1 MITSPSEMAMN
12 APWPNSPARSSLGR
26 GSNAEARSQG
36 AGTKISLDLQRLLNG
51 VGTTL
56 ARRGETLAVAE
67 TAAGGALAMLIH
79 ANPAHE
85 EWFRGGIIVYAGSRT
100 PLVQSIQDVAS
111 EHGVV
116 SEEYAAAMAQ
126 LARRTFACDWALAES
141 GIAGPQTGRRSAKPV
156 GMACLAV
163 AGPGEEGGDAPGQEV
178 SLRATGACDDEGGA
192 ARGREVS
199 RPAIA
204 VSRGGE
210 GRVWTTTRLLAD
222 AGRKQNQQ
230 RIAVEALRLLRFV
243 HQEHGRGK

>member
-1 MITSPSEMAMN
+1 MTTSPSEMAMN
-12 APWPNSPARSSLGR
+12 ALWPDSQASSSLDR
-26 GSNAEARSQG
+26 GSDAEACSQG
-36 AGTKISLDLQRLLNG
+36 AGAKTSLDLQRLLNG

-56 ARRGETLAVAE
+56 AKRGETLAVAE

-79 ANPAHE
+79 ASPAHE

-116 SEEYAAAMAQ
+116 SEEYAAALAQ

-163 AGPGEEGGDAPGQEV
+163 AGPGEEGGDATGQEV
-178 SLRATGACDDEGGA
+178 SLCATGAFDDEGGA

-204 VSRGGE
+204 VSGGGE

-222 AGRKQNQQ
+222 AGRMQNQQ
-230 RIAVEALRLLRFV
+230 RIAVEALRLLQFV
-243 HQEHGRGK
+243 HQELSRGK

>member
-1 MITSPSEMAMN
+1 M
-12 APWPNSPARSSLGR
+12 
-26 GSNAEARSQG
+26 
-36 AGTKISLDLQRLLNG
+36 
-51 VGTTL
+51 
-56 ARRGETLAVAE
+56 AE
-67 TAAGGALAMLIH
+67 TAAGGSLAMLIH
-79 ANPAHE
+79 AIPAHE
-85 EWFRGGIIVYAGSRT
+85 EWFRGGIIVYAGSST
-100 PLVQSIQDVAS
+100 PLVQSIEDVAS
-111 EHGVV
+111 AHGVV
-116 SEEYAAAMAQ
+116 SEEYAAALAQ

-178 SLRATGACDDEGGA
+178 SRRATAAFDDEAGA

-222 AGRKQNQQ
+222 AGRTQNQQ

-243 HQEHGRGK
+243 HQELSRG

>member
-12 APWPNSPARSSLGR
+12 ALWPNSPARSSLDR
-26 GSNAEARSQG
+26 GSDAEARSQG
-36 AGTKISLDLQRLLNG
+36 AGAKTSLDLQRLLDG

-56 ARRGETLAVAE
+56 AKRGETLAVAE
-67 TAAGGALAMLIH
+67 TAAGGSLAMLIH

-116 SEEYAAAMAQ
+116 SEEYAAALAQ

-163 AGPGEEGGDAPGQEV
+163 AGPGEKEGMRPG
-178 SLRATGACDDEGGA
+178 R
-192 ARGREVS
+192 R
-199 RPAIA
+199 
-204 VSRGGE
+204 
-210 GRVWTTTRLLAD
+210 
-222 AGRKQNQQ
+222 
-230 RIAVEALRLLRFV
+230 
-243 HQEHGRGK
+243 